1 MHAGCSSSRFTRKC
15 VAAVGGILASF
26 ILAAHPALA
35 KLANCTGSAFAVPHL
50 TVSSVADVAAAGS
63 TPEYCQVAG
72 VVVTDGEGAGPGS
85 AQFVL
90 KLPATWN
97 NRFVFFGC
105 GGNCGSVTSLSA
117 NGTDIAEA
125 LGLGYAVVNTD
136 TGHEQ
141 SASTPDPTWILIAPG
156 VPNTPGIIDF
166 FYRAVH
172 QVTVATKE
180 YVKAYYG
187 GEIQHAYFD
196 GCSTGGRQSLVAGDR
211 YPRDFDG
218 LIAGD
223 SVMDRSG
230 QSAAS
235 LKQAKAFLNA
245 YIPFATVTLV
255 DAAIKASCDAADG
268 VADGLIQN
276 PAKCSFDPDS
286 LVPATLTQAQADAL
300 KIYFETL
307 KDSKG
312 NIVYPGMSLSD
323 LSTAGFEGQDEYKT
337 APTNPNAAEPWG
349 AAGVGSTAW
358 TLGDPGTRYYV
369 EYDPG
374 FDVNNAWP
382 QSGDVIA
389 ADALK
394 LLRERFAG
402 ADSYHPEKIHDFLHR
417 GGKLILY
424 HGFSDALVSAYR
436 SIWFYSALAEQ
447 ESGYSALQKSAR
459 LFMVPGMGHCAGGPG
474 PNSFDTLKAL
484 DNWVTHGVAPDSIVA
499 TSSTGRTMPL
509 CKYPEEPSYSGT
521 GDVNSAAN
529 WTCRPDDHRLFEVG
543 ANGRAAGVGGD
554 HDSDGD
560 DTHRS
565 GREDDD
571 SRSRSGD

>member
-1 MHAGCSSSRFTRKC
+1 MHASEGSWSRFAWKSVAL
-15 VAAVGGILASF
+15 VAAMLLSSIF
-26 ILAAHPALA
+26 AAAPALA
-35 KLANCTGSAFAVPHL
+35 ALPNCTGSTFGVPHL
-50 TVSSVADVAAAGS
+50 SVSAAVDVAAS
-63 TPEYCQVAG
+63 SPNPEYCQVSGAIA
-72 VVVTDGEGAGPGS
+72 TDGEGAGPGS
-85 AQFVL
+85 ALFVL
-90 KLPATWN
+90 KLPAVWN

-141 SASTPDPTWILIAPG
+141 SSSTPDPTWILLAPG
-156 VPNTPGIIDF
+156 VPNTPAITDF

-172 QVTVATKE
+172 QVTVAAKE

-187 GEIQHAYFD
+187 GDIQHAYFD
-196 GCSTGGRQSLVAGDR
+196 GCSTGGRQSLMEGDR
-211 YPRDFDG
+211 YPHDFDG

-230 QSAAS
+230 QGAAS

-245 YIPFATVTLV
+245 YIPFATVAQV

-286 LVPATLTQAQADAL
+286 LVPGTLTQAQADAL
-300 KIYFETL
+300 KVYFETL
-307 KDSKG
+307 KDGSG
-312 NIVYPGMSLSD
+312 NVIYPGNTVSD
-323 LSTAGFEGQDEYKT
+323 LSTAGFEGQDEFRT

-349 AAGVGSTAW
+349 AAGVGPTAW

-374 FDVNNAWP
+374 FDVNNGWP
-382 QSGDVIA
+382 QSRDMITDA
-389 ADALK
+389 ALK
-394 LLRERFAG
+394 LLRERLGG
-402 ADSYHPEKIHDFLHR
+402 ADSYHPEKIREFLHR

-424 HGFSDALVSAYR
+424 HGFSDPLVSSYR

-447 ESGYSALQKSAR
+447 ERGYRALQKSAR
-459 LFMVPGMGHCAGGPG
+459 LFMVPGMGHCGGGPG
-474 PNSFDTLKAL
+474 PNTFDTLRAL
-484 DNWVTHGVAPDSIVA
+484 DNWVTHGVAPDSIMA
-499 TSSTGRTMPL
+499 TSSSGRTMPL
-509 CKYPEEPSYSGT
+509 CKYPEEPSYSGS

-529 WTCRPDDHRLFEVG
+529 WACGKDDQRLFEVG

-554 HDSDGD
+554 HDGD
-560 DTHRS
+560 RDDFRRTEH
-565 GREDDD
+565 EDE
-571 SRSRSGD
+571 